1 MKLKDLLAGT
11 GVDPVFSSRLKAE
24 VHGLCTDSR
33 KIKEG
38 DLFIALPG
46 ARTDGTAHIAE
57 AINRGA
63 VAVVCEKELGEM
75 KIPALV
81 VSSTRKALAVLA
93 ANYYGRPADSL
104 DLIGVTGTNGKTTV
118 AWLVEAIC
126 AAGGSSTGLLGT
138 IANRYAGKS
147 FEPNY
152 TTPEPIELQEYL
164 RKMVDADVE
173 TVVMEVSS
181 HALSQERVHGLT
193 FRSAAFMN
201 LSRDHLD
208 YHKDMEDYFQAKRK
222 LFLENLS
229 SGGVAIVSAED
240 SYALRI
246 FNELRAQRR
255 AAWKFSLEENAELF
269 AVNASFNADGIV
281 ATLKTPAGDIPMRSH
296 LVGTHN
302 LENIMAAAGLTLSLG
317 FSRKDVQ
324 VGIESMK
331 HIPGRMEKVAMGGVT
346 VLVDFA
352 HTDVALRRALQSA
365 RKICTGKLTAVFG
378 CAGER
383 DHGKRPLMGEVA
395 AEIADLPILTTDN
408 SRSEDADDIVAQIVP
423 GLEKHSL
430 RRVGVAKIRSGERGY
445 LIEFDRSQAIQT
457 AVSLAKPGDVILIA
471 GKGHERYQEQEG
483 AREPFDDVEEARKAL
498 EGIS

>member
-1 MKLKDLLAGT
+1 MKLKDLLAGV
-11 GVDPVFSSRLKAE
+11 GVDSVLTSKVKAE
-24 VHGLCTDSR
+24 VQGLCTDSR
-33 KIKEG
+33 KTKEG

-46 ARTDGTAHIAE
+46 THTDGSAHIAE

-63 VAVVCEKELGEM
+63 VAVVSEKELGET
-75 KIPALV
+75 KIPAFV
-81 VSSTRKALAVLA
+81 VSSARKALAVLA
-93 ANYYGRPADSL
+93 ANYHRHPADSL

-118 AWLVEAIC
+118 AWLVESIC

-152 TTPEPIELQEYL
+152 TTPEPIELQGYL

-208 YHKDMEDYFQAKRK
+208 YHRDMEDYFQAKRK
-222 LFLENLS
+222 LFCENLS
-229 SGGVAIVSAED
+229 SGGVAVVSAED

-246 FNELRAQRR
+246 FNEFRAQRR
-255 AAWKFSLEENAELF
+255 TAWKFSLEEGAELF
-269 AVNASFNADGIV
+269 AVNASFSAEGIV
-281 ATLKTPAGDIPMRSH
+281 ATLKTPAGDIPIKSQ
-296 LVGTHN
+296 LVGAHN

-324 VGIESMK
+324 VGVESMK
-331 HIPGRMEKVAMGGVT
+331 HIPGRMEKMVAGGVT
-346 VLVDFA
+346 VLVDYA
-352 HTDVALRRALQSA
+352 HTDAALRSALLSA
-365 RKICTGKLTAVFG
+365 RKICTGKLTVVFG

-395 AEIADLPILTTDN
+395 AEVADLPILTTDN
-408 SRSEDADDIVAQIVP
+408 SRSEDAEDIVAEIVP

-430 RRVGVAKIRSGERGY
+430 RRVSVAKVRSGERGY
-445 LIEFDRSQAIQT
+445 VIELNRAQAIQT
-457 AVSLAKPGDVILIA
+457 AILLAKPGDVLLIA
-471 GKGHERYQEQEG
+471 GKGHERYQEDNG
-483 AREPFDDVEEARKAL
+483 TRKPFNDLEEARKAF